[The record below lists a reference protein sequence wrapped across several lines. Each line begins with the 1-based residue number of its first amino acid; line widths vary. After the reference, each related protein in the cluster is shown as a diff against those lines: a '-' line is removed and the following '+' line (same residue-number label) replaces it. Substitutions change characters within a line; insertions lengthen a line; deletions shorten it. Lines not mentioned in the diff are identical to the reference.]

1 VATKRDPFQLL
12 IRLGVYVLLCYIT
25 LVAFGGLFSWFDNPL
40 VAGAGASL
48 VVGVFANWLVLR
60 IFEQLHL
67 KDVGLYG
74 GRASADNVAIG
85 LVGGIGSASLVLGPP
100 VLLGASHFVRAPGY
114 DFTIGTAIFVTV
126 LLVCGAIG
134 EELMIHG
141 YAFQLLTTQIG
152 GWATILPLA
161 AIFALLHGS
170 NPASNWISTGITAGF
185 GVVFGYA
192 WLRSRDLWLP
202 IGLHFGWNLTL
213 ALFGANISGLRI
225 RLTGYEL
232 SWTAGTLWSGGDYGP
247 EASILTLGVLVLL
260 FIFVAKAPV
269 QMQSSPIVDRAE
281 NAECEPS
288 PPSSPV
294 LPS

>member
-1 VATKRDPFQLL
+1 VAPKRDPLQIL
-12 IRLGVYVLLCYIT
+12 IRVGVYVLLCFIT
-25 LVAFGGLFSWFDNPL
+25 LVVFGGLLSWFENPIL
-40 VAGAGASL
+40 AGAGSSL

-60 IFEQLHL
+60 IFEQLHVA
-67 KDVGLYG
+67 DAGLHL
-74 GRASADNVAIG
+74 GRASADNLAIG
-85 LVGGIGSASLVLGPP
+85 LAGGIGSAALVLAPP
-100 VLLGASHFVRAPGY
+100 FALGVARFTRAPGY
-114 DFTIGTAIFVTV
+114 DFTPGSAVFVTI
-126 LLVCGAIG
+126 LLIAGAIG

-141 YAFQLLTTQIG
+141 YAFQYLTQQIG

-170 NPASNWISTGITAGF
+170 NPASNWVSTGITAGF

-202 IGLHFGWNLTL
+202 IGLHFGWNFTL

-232 SWTAGTLWSGGDYGP
+232 TWTAGTLWSGGDYGP
-247 EASILTLGVLVLL
+247 EASILTLAVLLPL

-269 QMQSSPIVDRAE
+269 HRQFSPVVDRAE
-281 NAECEPS
+281 SAECEPS
-288 PPSSPV
+288 PPP